1 MIFNYVFLFSVV
13 RLREFSS
20 ARQDKFM
27 VKITDMN
34 ENSLGTKIVVADLRW
49 GGSTDVGDS
58 SKKAQKV
65 LPLFNYANTS
75 LASAEHA
82 LFLSWVSSWIFIS
95 RVRKSGGQR

>member
-1 MIFNYVFLFSVV
+1 MFFFFFCFSVV

-65 LPLFNYANTS
+65 LFNYANTS